1 MKPIPRTKNT
11 AVIRTDFSDERAWES
26 ICEAI
31 VRPDPEEGFQAYVE
45 FISDPEYAGLT
56 VDQLLSLNPR
66 TSGHRFLFMVDRVSL
81 TDPEQ
86 PVLVVNLSG
95 EPGRTFRVIP
105 AEAWGVE
112 NNLSI
117 ANMDFEEFADSADP
131 DGTFRGFPEI

>member
-1 MKPIPRTKNT
+1 MKPLPRTKNA

-66 TSGHRFLFMVDRVSL
+66 ASGHRFLFMVDRVSL

-105 AEAWGVE
+105 PEIWGVE

-117 ANMDFEEFADSADP
+117 ANMGFEEFADSADS
-131 DGTFRGFPEI
+131 DGTFRGFPES